1 MTPEQKSIV
10 QAALDGT
17 DGCSGATFQPTFTL
31 RFILRGEQRILQ
43 QCWNRLVT
51 LNHIP
56 PRGATV
62 ALWVDVPF
70 DADAV

>member
-1 MTPEQKSIV
+1 MTPEQKIIL

-17 DGCSGATFQPTFTL
+17 DGCGGATFQPTSTL
-31 RFILRGEQRILQ
+31 RFILRDERRILQ
-43 QCWNRLVT
+43 QWWNRLVIS
-51 LNHIP
+51 NHLP
-56 PRGATV
+56 PKGAMV